1 MYTFIGR
8 DKELCT
14 LQTAYESDRSELVV
28 VYGRRR
34 IGKTALLT
42 QFCKDKAGVY
52 FAAKRQDDAGQRQ
65 DFNETMKRL
74 VRRFPECSRRCPIGR
89 PVSVSWRRYQEA
101 ARR

>member
-8 DKELCT
+8 DKELRT

-34 IGKTALLT
+34 IGKTALMT
-42 QFCKDKAGVY
+42 QFCKDKTGVY

-65 DFNETMKRL
+65 DFNETMKRAG
-74 VRRFPECSRRCPIGR
+74 FPDARDAAQLGGWFP
-89 PVSVSWRRYQEA
+89 SVGGVTRKR
-101 ARR
+101 

>member
-8 DKELCT
+8 DKELRT

-34 IGKTALLT
+34 IGKTALMT

-65 DFNETMKRL
+65 DFNETMKRAG
-74 VRRFPECSRRCPIGR
+74 CSRRCPIGR
-89 PVSVSWRRYQEA
+89 LVSVSWRRYQEA
-101 ARR
+101 VRR